1 MYGMPFNLT
10 TITAHIAPIVVK
22 IALLFIVAILVS
34 YIIYIFWL
42 APSWKRR
49 RTPPSLKRSDK
60 NPVLKPISKH
70 WWESEAVFNP
80 AAVVDKGIVHLFYRA
95 LGKDGISRIGYAKS
109 HDGIHFERLPYPVFV
124 AENVTEARKH
134 YPYTSPARLTYD
146 TETYTSGGGWGG
158 AEDPRAVKMNGR
170 IFLTF
175 NMFNGWE
182 SMRVA
187 LTSIDAENLAHK
199 RWNWRRFSYLSEPNT
214 RHKNWVLFPEKISG
228 KYALI
233 HSLYAKDPEHIQIK
247 LLDEIEMSDPIKN
260 MASHDPQRMATQK
273 IAWHER
279 MRSAGPPPIKTK
291 YGWLLFYHAMDK
303 EQHRYK
309 LGALLLHLQNPTK
322 VLYRSLTPVLEPDEW
337 YENDGK
343 PGIVYASG
351 TVVLGNNLI
360 VYYGGGDKYV
370 AAAKTNLNEFLKKL
384 ISHGHTALKLE
395 PVKL

>member
-1 MYGMPFNLT
+1 
-10 TITAHIAPIVVK
+10 
-22 IALLFIVAILVS
+22 
-34 YIIYIFWL
+34 
-42 APSWKRR
+42 
-49 RTPPSLKRSDK
+49 
-60 NPVLKPISKH
+60 
-70 WWESEAVFNP
+70 
-80 AAVVDKGIVHLFYRA
+80 
-95 LGKDGISRIGYAKS
+95 
-109 HDGIHFERLPYPVFV
+109 
-124 AENVTEARKH
+124 
-134 YPYTSPARLTYD
+134 
-146 TETYTSGGGWGG
+146 
-158 AEDPRAVKMNGR
+158 
-170 IFLTF
+170 
-175 NMFNGWE
+175 
-182 SMRVA
+182 
-187 LTSIDAENLAHK
+187 
-199 RWNWRRFSYLSEPNT
+199 
-214 RHKNWVLFPEKISG
+214 
-228 KYALI
+228 
-233 HSLYAKDPEHIQIK
+233 
-247 LLDEIEMSDPIKN
+247 MSDRIKN